1 MEAEEG
7 LIFMQEMLELSKIQS
22 LQPDKKPQA
31 VSVSIRDKMGEDQV
45 IVLKAGPSQFGI
57 NLVGSQKV
65 RARTV
70 IVEPFHACSELVM
83 STKSLKGK
91 IALIERG
98 ECMFVD
104 KVRRVQKYGAV
115 GESSFK

>member
-7 LIFMQEMLELSKIQS
+7 LIFMQEMLELSKTQS
-22 LQPDKKPQA
+22 LQPDRKPQA
-31 VSVSIRDKMGEDQV
+31 VSLPIRDKIGEVQV
-45 IVLKAGPSQFGI
+45 IILKAGPSQFGV
-57 NLVGSQKV
+57 NLLGNEKV
-65 RARTV
+65 QARTT
-70 IVEPFHACSELVM
+70 IVEPFHACSELM
-83 STKSLKGK
+83 PSNNLEGR

-115 GESSFK
+115 GK